1 MKKYIKNHFPILNF
15 QTSKYVSKEPTQSNF
30 IDSEEGLKSEAS
42 TLQSPSPTHAPIC
55 DLNEPY
61 ASVIRSIAEKRI
73 KETST
78 ATKLVQSSM
87 SSKEG
92 TTRYFYTS

>member
-1 MKKYIKNHFPILNF
+1 MVLVRTLHWNYFISNI
-15 QTSKYVSKEPTQSNF
+15 QASKYVSKEPTQSNF

-42 TLQSPSPTHAPIC
+42 TLQSPSPTHTPIC

-61 ASVIRSIAEKRI
+61 ASVIRSIAEKRV

-78 ATKLVQSSM
+78 TSKLVQSSM
-87 SSKEG
+87 SSKDG
-92 TTRYFYTS
+92 TTR